1 MELSPL
7 EVLVHQTA
15 ISRPPLIGDIVNLSQ
30 RVYIW
35 ILGQLNINDHS
46 EI

>member
-1 MELSPL
+1 MELSPF
-7 EVLVHQTA
+7 EVLVHQKA

-35 ILGQLNINDHS
+35 FLGQLNINEHS